1 MVASPKIVNKVSH
14 LQKRR
19 DIAGYLFIAPALIGF
34 LLFCIVPILYSLF
47 ISFHKWNMA
56 TDPVFI
62 GLGNYQEL
70 LNDDLAWKSM
80 RVTLYYMIL
89 NVPLSNIIALVMALL
104 MNTNVKGRSVFRT
117 IFYIPSIVPAVA
129 AAALWMFIFN
139 PFNGVLN
146 TLVNLVGIP
155 KQQWIYSSKQVIPCL
170 AFMSAWSSGST
181 AVIYLAGLQG
191 IPSHLYEPAELDGAT
206 WWQKFINI
214 TLPMLSPVIFY
225 NVVMGMIGSMQT
237 FTQGYTMT
245 KGGPNNASMFFVLLL
260 YNRAFEYT
268 KMGMACAMAWV
279 LFVIIGILTAVNFYV
294 SNKWVYYEGA

>member
-56 TDPVFI
+56 TDPVYI

-70 LNDDLAWKSM
+70 LHDDLAWKSM

-89 NVPLSNIIALVMALL
+89 NVPLSNVIALAMALL
-104 MNTNVKGRSVFRT
+104 MNANVKGRSVFRT

-129 AAALWMFIFN
+129 AAALWTFIYN

-146 TLVNLVGIP
+146 TLVSLVGLP
-155 KQQWIYSSKQVIPCL
+155 KQQWIYSAKQVIPCM

-206 WWQKFINI
+206 WWQKLFYI

-237 FTQGYTMT
+237 FTQGYIMT
-245 KGGPNNASMFFVLLL
+245 EGGPNNASMFFVLLL